1 MAKHAVLDIGTN
13 SIHLVLAEVEPDF
26 SYKILD
32 RFKDMTRLGDGVFST
47 RRLSDATMARGVEVI
62 RNLATLARNKGYDRI
77 EAVATSAVRE
87 AKNGGEFLKQIYAQA
102 GLRVRVVTGQ
112 EEARL
117 IYLGVRHSLDLP
129 DEPTLIVDVG
139 GGSVEAV
146 LCVKKELV
154 QVLSLKLGAIRLKDL
169 YIQEDPPSGS
179 ELQSLQQRVEG
190 DLTTAIKRLK
200 VQEIQHVIA
209 TSGMAGNLAQVV
221 HLQRTGKPLLQLN
234 LASVGLRDM
243 ADLEKFLAR
252 STARVRAGIPGLDAK
267 RVDTLLPATMVLR
280 ILIER
285 LGLKALTVCDK
296 AIREGLI
303 YDFIRKNRD
312 RLQVEHEIPNV
323 RRRQVVALARRCH
336 YPERHAL
343 HVARLC
349 LELFDQTKS
358 LHRLGDR
365 EREWLEYAALLHDI
379 GYLINVRRHHK
390 HTYYLIKQSDLH
402 ALTADEIEIIANVAR
417 YHRRAVPR
425 EGHEGFRDLTRQQ
438 RRTVKLLSAILRIA
452 DGLDRTHFG
461 IIQGI
466 RVRIGQPVRIGVQCS
481 GDCELELWAARG
493 RSDLFERVFKRR
505 VELRPQASVGA
516 K

>member
-32 RFKDMTRLGDGVFST
+32 RFKDMTRLGDGVFSS

-87 AKNGGEFLKQIYAQA
+87 AKNGGEFLKEIYAQA

-139 GGSVEAV
+139 GGSVEIV

-154 QVLSLKLGAIRLKDL
+154 QVVSLKLGAIRLKDL
-169 YIQEDPPSGS
+169 YMQADPPSGT
-179 ELQSLQQRVEG
+179 ELRSLQERVEE
-190 DLTTAIKRLK
+190 DLTAALKRLK
-200 VQEIQHVIA
+200 VQEIREVIA

-243 ADLEKFLAR
+243 AELEKFLAR
-252 STARVRAGIPGLDAK
+252 STARVRAGIPALDAK

-280 ILIER
+280 VLVEL
-285 LGLKALTVCDK
+285 LGLKSMTVCDK

-303 YDFIRKNRD
+303 YDFIGKNRD

-379 GYLINVRRHHK
+379 GYVINVRRHHK
-390 HTYYLIKQSDLH
+390 HTYYLIKESDLH
-402 ALTADEIEIIANVAR
+402 ALAADEIEIIANVAR

-461 IIQGI
+461 IIQGVK
-466 RVRIGQPVRIGVQCS
+466 VRIGQPVRIGVQCS

-505 VELRPQASVGA
+505 VELRLQASIGA